1 MVQLLPQTL
10 KLMEIGG
17 NRPFNLGCPMN
28 PTLQFINLSSIPRFE
43 YAWWLQGSKM
53 GNAAQIYELKM

>member
-1 MVQLLPQTL
+1 
-10 KLMEIGG
+10 MEIGG

-28 PTLQFINLSSIPRFE
+28 PTLQFINLSSSPRFE